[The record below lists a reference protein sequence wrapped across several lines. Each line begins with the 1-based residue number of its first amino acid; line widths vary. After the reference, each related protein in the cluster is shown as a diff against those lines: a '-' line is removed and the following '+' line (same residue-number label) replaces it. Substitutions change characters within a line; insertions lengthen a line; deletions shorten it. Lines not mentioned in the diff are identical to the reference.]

1 MTPNREIIHTG
12 ARPVTIHEACNIL
25 RNPALDDAARKIH
38 HAALVV
44 LGVEGID
51 LSTIEKSIERRLT
64 LREEDVVYAS
74 TAWKVA

>member
-1 MTPNREIIHTG
+1 MESQKIYMRGNTMTVQD
-12 ARPVTIHEACNIL
+12 AVLIL
-25 RNPALDDAARKIH
+25 RRVPQDAAERRVS

-64 LREEDVVYAS
+64 LREEDTIYAS
-74 TAWKVA
+74 AAWRAA